1 MHADR
6 LRAFANW
13 PARSLFEIA
22 CLVLGAIAAM
32 PSRGGES
39 EEFAV
44 FRLTDLRGSASL
56 SSLGDRAS
64 VRSGDGLSASVSTQ
78 ADTRAAASLSVLTR
92 SYVYHPNLLSLD
104 ASFGG
109 HLQRASFATQ
119 SEGTR
124 SDTVGVK
131 SLYDLSIRATVLRD
145 KPYTAVLYY
154 EHLNPSVSV
163 GPALVILQ
171 ENTRKGMQVSLLAP
185 LTPVPLTLEVT
196 RQRSLGSGS
205 GRVLDDR
212 TDRYALTAEAPIQR
226 IGTSRLRLDGNKLD
240 SQSGS
245 VDLPIV
251 RTASSTVSGGLDTRL
266 HFGPDDRYGLT
277 NLLTYAKLQYDLGQ
291 GTPAD
296 RTDARAYLDA
306 RARHSPHWQSYATLD
321 AANTDQGA
329 VRSRARSALA
339 GTTWWPATNL
349 ASMFELRASRVDTR
363 EASSTDHG
371 ASASADIQFPLAGG
385 RAQAGYAARY
395 SVRSQQASEPTTP
408 VVGER
413 HLLNG
418 VSYVALDRTH
428 VVSGSLRVSNEP
440 RTQIYIE
447 GRDYLV
453 SIVGTQSR
461 IQRIVT
467 GDITDGQPILADY
480 SVETGG
486 TFDSTQLDQTLN
498 LHWSWSN
505 RFSAY
510 VRWLDSSPS
519 LNSGAPQF
527 ALNAVRSA
535 TTGLHAEWP
544 LGVLLTIGGNL
555 EREVRRET
563 VLPSRRSAAD
573 GFVQWEEA
581 WLGPG
586 HVRLATRRQHV
597 NYDGQAQ
604 DVDLTGYDVHYR
616 VYMASGLEVL
626 AEWGTESDTGASVE
640 RRRDIGSLRA
650 RWRYRQLMMTLT
662 ATRVFEAQGALRT
675 RRTLGQWLLQRDF

>member
-1 MHADR
+1 M
-6 LRAFANW
+6 
-13 PARSLFEIA
+13 
-22 CLVLGAIAAM
+22 
-32 PSRGGES
+32 
-39 EEFAV
+39 
-44 FRLTDLRGSASL
+44 FRLTDVTGSASL
-56 SSLGDRAS
+56 SSLQDRAS
-64 VRSGDGLSASVSTQ
+64 VRSGNGLSASASTQ
-78 ADTRAAASLSVLTR
+78 ADTRTAASLSVLTR
-92 SYVYHPNLLSLD
+92 SYVYHPNLLSLEVG
-104 ASFGG
+104 FGG
-109 HLQRASFATQ
+109 HLQRASFATE

-124 SDTVGVK
+124 SDTTGAK
-131 SLYDLSIRATVLRD
+131 SLYDLSIRATILRD
-145 KPYTAVLYY
+145 KPYTGVIYY

-163 GPALVILQ
+163 GPAIVILQ
-171 ENTRKGMQVSLLAP
+171 ENTRKGMQVALLAP
-185 LTPVPLTLEVT
+185 LTPVPLTFEFT

-226 IGTSRLRLDGNKLD
+226 IGTSRLRFDGTKLD

-251 RTASSTVSGGLDTRL
+251 RTASSTVSAGLDTRL
-266 HFGPDDRYGLT
+266 HFGPDDRYGVT

-306 RARHSPHWQSYATLD
+306 RARHSPQWQSHATVD

-339 GTTWWPATNL
+339 GTTWWPATAL
-349 ASMFELRASRVDTR
+349 ATMLELRTSQVDTR

-371 ASASADIQFPLAGG
+371 ASVSADFQFPLAGG

-395 SVRSQQASEPTTP
+395 SVRSQQASEPTTA

-413 HLLNG
+413 HLLAG
-418 VSYVALDRTH
+418 VSFVALDRAH
-428 VVSGSLRVSNEP
+428 VVPGSLRVSNEP
-440 RTQIYIE
+440 RTQVYLE

-453 SIVGTQSR
+453 SVVGTQSR

-467 GDITDGQPILADY
+467 GDITDGQPVLADY

-486 TFDSTQLDQTLN
+486 TFDSTQLDQTVN

-510 VRWLDSSPS
+510 ARWLDSSPRLS
-519 LNSGAPQF
+519 SGAPQF
-527 ALNAVRSA
+527 ALNTVRGA

-544 LGVLLTIGGNL
+544 LAVLWTVGGNL

-586 HVRLATRRQHV
+586 HVRFAARRQRV
-597 NYDGQAQ
+597 DYGGQAQ

-616 VYMASGLEVL
+616 VYMPSGLEVL
-626 AEWGTESDTGASVE
+626 AEWSTESDTGATVK
-640 RRRDIGSLRA
+640 RQRDFGSLRA
-650 RWRYRQLMMTLT
+650 RWRYRQLMMTLA
-662 ATRVFEAQGALRT
+662 ATRVFEAQGELHT